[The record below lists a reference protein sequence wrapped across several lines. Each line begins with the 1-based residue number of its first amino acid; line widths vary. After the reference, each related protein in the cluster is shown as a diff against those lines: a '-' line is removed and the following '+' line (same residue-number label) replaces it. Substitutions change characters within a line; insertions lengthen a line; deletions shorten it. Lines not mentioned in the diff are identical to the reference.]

1 MMSDKKSRLVIPS
14 GGIDSER
21 RENHRLVDLSKLGFM
36 PEIAGGAQGY
46 NQTGDIITQTVDGR
60 SLNELWTDYQAA
72 LAQYN
77 ADRDRLLASLTFN
90 VTQVI
95 EDVFQGGDVA
105 NFERASEFGV
115 PVGIRAAVP
124 TYFSLGYQFD
134 WWDLAVRY
142 TWMFLADADS
152 RQVDILANMAM
163 EADNRLMFNWIM
175 SAIFNNVTRV
185 ANINNQNYNVF
196 PIYNGDATVPP
207 RYKNNVFGAAHQHF
221 LASGAATVDSG
232 DLTGSGSMYDHLQHH
247 GYSWQEGSSIILLVN
262 SAQMPVIRAFRAGLG
277 SPAAEYDFITA
288 QGAPTWTLSDD
299 DIINLI
305 DRPTASPPGSFG
317 GLTVEGR
324 YGPILVV
331 VDDSIPTGYMVMFAS
346 GGTLNARNLVGV
358 REHANTSLR
367 GLRLVKGPDNDYP
380 LIDSYY
386 QRGFGTGIRQRGA
399 AVVMKITAGAY
410 TIPTAYDPAN
420 L

>member
-134 WWDLAVRY
+134 WW
-142 TWMFLADADS
+142 
-152 RQVDILANMAM
+152 
-163 EADNRLMFNWIM
+163 
-175 SAIFNNVTRV
+175 
-185 ANINNQNYNVF
+185 
-196 PIYNGDATVPP
+196 
-207 RYKNNVFGAAHQHF
+207 
-221 LASGAATVDSG
+221 
-232 DLTGSGSMYDHLQHH
+232 
-247 GYSWQEGSSIILLVN
+247 
-262 SAQMPVIRAFRAGLG
+262 
-277 SPAAEYDFITA
+277 
-288 QGAPTWTLSDD
+288 
-299 DIINLI
+299 
-305 DRPTASPPGSFG
+305 
-317 GLTVEGR
+317 
-324 YGPILVV
+324 
-331 VDDSIPTGYMVMFAS
+331 
-346 GGTLNARNLVGV
+346 
-358 REHANTSLR
+358 
-367 GLRLVKGPDNDYP
+367 
-380 LIDSYY
+380 
-386 QRGFGTGIRQRGA
+386 
-399 AVVMKITAGAY
+399 
-410 TIPTAYDPAN
+410 
-420 L
+420 